1 MYLGY
6 LVVLDVMV
14 FGVLNFV
21 TLTKGWTKHLQL
33 SCTVCLYSYAFSIS
47 KQIDLQCSLN
57 YKGSSPAMKNVGAEK
72 IFKQS
77 VTNHNLYYT
86 SFYGDGDLR
95 AFPAAENNYGLEKP
109 VT

>member
-1 MYLGY
+1 
-6 LVVLDVMV
+6 
-14 FGVLNFV
+14 
-21 TLTKGWTKHLQL
+21 
-33 SCTVCLYSYAFSIS
+33 
-47 KQIDLQCSLN
+47 
-57 YKGSSPAMKNVGAEK
+57 MKNVGAEK